1 MIAFIDINEW
11 LSLCSRV
18 AYKECE
24 RCIACQ
30 VRQAKQR
37 GGTRSVPPAGRSASA
52 LLAACRKRPF
62 FSTFPVFVPSLS
74 WQIDRFWHSNGSK
87 EAFTRTGGGQQDPRS
102 LAQHPSV
109 ARLQRCNRMD
119 VTRHALQEVIGAAA
133 VVSHAGEP
141 RKRGVGSRECLPLW
155 EKTVLFGEIPYVCPK
170 PVLVK

>member
-1 MIAFIDINEW
+1 MNGW

-37 GGTRSVPPAGRSASA
+37 GGTRSVPPASRSASASASA

-74 WQIDRFWHSNGSK
+74 WQIDRFWYSNGSK
-87 EAFTRTGGGQQDPRS
+87 EAFFPHRRRPGGPPQSRAASKCCPPAAPQPRGRNSARTPGSYWGCCRSQPCRGAPEAWGGI
-102 LAQHPSV
+102 
-109 ARLQRCNRMD
+109 ARVPATL
-119 VTRHALQEVIGAAA
+119 
-133 VVSHAGEP
+133 GEN
-141 RKRGVGSRECLPLW
+141 GPL
-155 EKTVLFGEIPYVCPK
+155 LSFPYVYPE